1 MADHQVQGYAS
12 SAKMNAFVFLVA
24 SIAAIAGILF
34 GFDTGVI
41 SGAVLFLKDEFGLN
55 AWTEGILVGAVLLGA
70 LLGSGVSG
78 RFADYS
84 GRRNLLLWTALI
96 FLVGTILSATALS
109 LLTLTLSRLV
119 VGFAIGVASFTA
131 PLYISE
137 VAPPKYRG
145 ALVSLN
151 QLAIT
156 LGILG
161 SYAVDTYFADTGSWR
176 WMLGMGIVPAIILF
190 MGVLLLPE
198 SPRWEVLKGRIDKA
212 RHTLS
217 RVRGGSDRAEVEA
230 ELRDIQGSITERQDW
245 HLLFQ
250 RWLRPAL
257 LIGLGLAFFQQCTG
271 INTIIYYAPSIFQM
285 AGFQSASVAILATA
299 GIGVVNT
306 LFTIVALPL
315 IDVWGRRPLLLMG
328 MGGMALSLL
337 LLSVAFQLGSG
348 IGVLKWIAFGS
359 MILYIACFAMSL
371 GPIMWLMIAETFP
384 LEVRGVGSSVAV
396 SACWGFNMIVALT
409 FPRLV
414 EVWGAAGAFLLYG
427 VCAAG
432 GLWFV
437 FRCVPETKGMELEQ
451 IEANLRAG
459 YRARDLGQRIDLGEQ
474 PVTEPQGGLL
484 DEEQVNA

>member
-161 SYAVDTYFADTGSWR
+161 SYAVDTYFA
-176 WMLGMGIVPAIILF
+176 GMGQ
-190 MGVLLLPE
+190 
-198 SPRWEVLKGRIDKA
+198 W
-212 RHTLS
+212 
-217 RVRGGSDRAEVEA
+217 RGM
-230 ELRDIQGSITERQDW
+230 
-245 HLLFQ
+245 F
-250 RWLRPAL
+250 
-257 LIGLGLAFFQQCTG
+257 
-271 INTIIYYAPSIFQM
+271 
-285 AGFQSASVAILATA
+285 
-299 GIGVVNT
+299 
-306 LFTIVALPL
+306 
-315 IDVWGRRPLLLMG
+315 
-328 MGGMALSLL
+328 
-337 LLSVAFQLGSG
+337 
-348 IGVLKWIAFGS
+348 
-359 MILYIACFAMSL
+359 
-371 GPIMWLMIAETFP
+371 
-384 LEVRGVGSSVAV
+384 
-396 SACWGFNMIVALT
+396 
-409 FPRLV
+409 
-414 EVWGAAGAFLLYG
+414 
-427 VCAAG
+427 
-432 GLWFV
+432 
-437 FRCVPETKGMELEQ
+437 
-451 IEANLRAG
+451 
-459 YRARDLGQRIDLGEQ
+459 
-474 PVTEPQGGLL
+474 
-484 DEEQVNA
+484 